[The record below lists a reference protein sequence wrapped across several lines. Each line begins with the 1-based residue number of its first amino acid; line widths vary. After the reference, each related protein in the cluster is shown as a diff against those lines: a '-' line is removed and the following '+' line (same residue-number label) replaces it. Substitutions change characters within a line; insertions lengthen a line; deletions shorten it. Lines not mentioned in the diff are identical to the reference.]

1 MTLPLLIVATLALCA
16 AVEAKGL
23 RSPAWEIPFHEV
35 IGSRPVDDFT
45 SLSTWS
51 SSGWKG
57 AKASVLPL
65 KPGSAESSLLLETTV
80 DTRGARRCVFER
92 SLGSPRD
99 WSGYEGIRFK
109 MRAYSSDPNAAIV
122 LRLIINDE
130 VQMKLTFPAM
140 LSGGERTVVAPFP
153 AEKRGALKNVSL
165 LHFFLD
171 NRGYAEDTAIRL
183 RLWDFELVN
192 LKEGLAPLPENEAGV
207 ELFIGDADS
216 VALVKHGAELPKCRA
231 VVHTGADCVLTP
243 ADVLACVAT
252 DLFTDKKITFDQPL
266 GRAVKV
272 AARAEFEI
280 KLPQVPPGYYWVTCD
295 LKRAGKSLVNGRV
308 GFADFYQRAENENMT
323 HTILSLRTGMGLY
336 IIDPAGAYGSGSI
349 AFMHTYDPR
358 DADHYIDFIR
368 AYQYWS
374 PEGASTSK
382 DTEVLEAGVTGT
394 VFAAEAFRAAG
405 ELDRARFAEKLLKSN
420 IDYMIDHVQN
430 PDGSTKWDVN
440 VYLARNPGAYQDTM
454 TDSRAPDTNQVGEWL
469 RSLAR
474 AMIYFMNVP
483 GEQDYVT
490 KLYKAGLIS
499 ADYIVRV
506 GTDQIGKHKNVIRH
520 FKLIDGKYPGGRREL
535 YEQEGRQCDVYL
547 PRAMAGLS
555 YFAYV
560 RQLLAMHAV
569 HGSPDPAPSTPAM
582 RGSHDP
588 AYTPVPQD
596 WLDAMRDT
604 TAWAMDKM
612 APDTGWFDTQC
623 GYEVEGGCHAFL
635 GNMYLAEAT
644 QGYYLLCAARKDL
657 DGAKLAAEATRRA
670 LYFVTDHDRFTS
682 RSKGPFEFWVGPY
695 LYWQFTEYLGSIAPD
710 PKFSAYLQLL
720 HDGWAERRNWQDF
733 TQRTGQSPLFR
744 ANELSNIHQSIL
756 AYPALRFMEETG
768 KPFRY
773 PVAGLRDLGL

>member
-1 MTLPLLIVATLALCA
+1 MIPVVIVLAFCA
-16 AVEAKGL
+16 AAEAKGL

-35 IGSRPVDDFT
+35 TGSRPVDDFT

-51 SSGWKG
+51 STGWRG

-65 KPGSAESSLLLETTV
+65 NQGSTVSSLLLETTV

-109 MRAYSSDPNAAIV
+109 MRAYASDPSAAIV
-122 LRLIINDE
+122 LRLIINEE

-140 LSGGERTVVAPFP
+140 LSGGERTIVAPFP
-153 AEKRGALKNVSL
+153 AEKRGALRSVSL

-192 LKEGLAPLPENEAGV
+192 LKEGLCPLPANEAGV
-207 ELFIGDADS
+207 ELFIGDADRVS
-216 VALVKHGAELPKCRA
+216 LVKHGAELPKCRA
-231 VVHTGADCVLTP
+231 VVHTGADCSLTP

-252 DLFTDKKITFDQPL
+252 DLFTDKKITFDQPI
-266 GRAVKV
+266 GRDVKPPDK
-272 AARAEFEI
+272 AEFEL

-295 LKRAGKSLVNGRV
+295 LKRAGKSLANGRV
-308 GFADFYQRAENENMT
+308 GFADFYQRAENESLT
-323 HTILSLRTGMGLY
+323 HAILSLRTGMGLY
-336 IIDPAGAYGSGSI
+336 IIDPAGAYGHGSI
-349 AFMHTYDPR
+349 ALMHTYDPR
-358 DADHYIDFIR
+358 DTARYLDFIR
-368 AYQYWS
+368 AYQHWS

-394 VFAAEAFRAAG
+394 VFAAEAFRASG
-405 ELDRARFAEKLLKSN
+405 EIDRARFAERLLKSN
-420 IDYMIDHVQN
+420 VDYMIDHMQN

-483 GEQDYVT
+483 GEQDYVE

-499 ADYIVRV
+499 ADYLVRV
-506 GTDQIGKHKNVIRH
+506 GTDQIGSHKNVIRH
-520 FKLIDGKYPGGRREL
+520 FRLIDGKYPGGRREL
-535 YEQEGRQCDVYL
+535 YEQDGRQCDVYL

-560 RQLLAMHAV
+560 RQLRE
-569 HGSPDPAPSTPAM
+569 GS
-582 RGSHDP
+582 
-588 AYTPVPQD
+588 VPQD
-596 WLDAMRDT
+596 WLEAMRDT
-604 TAWAMDKM
+604 TAWAMEKM
-612 APDTGWFDTQC
+612 EADTGWFDTQC

-635 GNMYLAEAT
+635 GNMYLAEAA
-644 QGYYLLCAARKDL
+644 QGYYLLCAARKDR

-670 LYFVTDHDRFTS
+670 LYFVTDYDRFTS

-695 LYWQFTEYLGSIAPD
+695 LYWQFTEYLGSIGPD
-710 PKFSAYLQLL
+710 PKFSAYLAML
-720 HDGWAERRNWQDF
+720 HEGWAERRGWQDF
-733 TQRTGQSPLFR
+733 TQRTGQSPLYR

-756 AYPALRFMEETG
+756 AYPALRLMEESG
-768 KPFRY
+768 NPFRY
-773 PVAGLRDLGL
+773 PVPGLEEVGR